1 MLDEQSVQTVSTSFH
16 IFKNKENVELM
27 LNESLNQLKFD
38 SVHTGN
44 SLHFFGRFQQC

>member
-1 MLDEQSVQTVSTSFH
+1 MLDERSVQTVSTSFH

-27 LNESLNQLKFD
+27 LNEILNQLKFD
-38 SVHTGN
+38 SVHTSN